1 MDYKHPKEETM
12 QYLNPWLVLVLI
24 IAGLQ
29 LSACE
34 NESDNDHND
43 HNDHPAQVEHIEG
56 TALSRVTL
64 TEKAAQ
70 RIGLKTDNVREQP
83 VPRSASPRKVVPY
96 SSLIYDPQGQ
106 TWVYTSPKPRT
117 FIRHKV
123 EVDYIEGDIA
133 VLNEG
138 PPTGMVVASVGVAEL
153 YGTEFG
159 VGH

>member
-1 MDYKHPKEETM
+1 M
-12 QYLNPWLVLVLI
+12 QQSNRWLIVVLV

-34 NESDNDHND
+34 RKSSADYAK
-43 HNDHPAQVEHIEG
+43 HPADVQRIEG

-64 TEKAAQ
+64 TERAAQ
-70 RIGLKTDNVREQP
+70 RIGLKMDTVREQP
-83 VPRSASPRKVVPY
+83 VPGSTSLRMVVPY

-106 TWVYTSPKPRT
+106 TWIYTSPKPLT
-117 FIRHKV
+117 FMRHKID
-123 EVDYIEGDIA
+123 VDYIEGDIA

-138 PPTGMVVASVGVAEL
+138 PPAGTVVASVGVAEL

>member
-1 MDYKHPKEETM
+1 M
-12 QYLNPWLVLVLI
+12 QHRNRWLIVVLI

-34 NESDNDHND
+34 RKSGAHHAE
-43 HNDHPAQVEHIEG
+43 HPAQVEHIEG

-70 RIGLKTDNVREQP
+70 RIDLKTDQVREAK
-83 VPRSASPRKVVPY
+83 VKRSASPRKVVPY

-106 TWVYTSPKPRT
+106 TWIYTSPKPRT

-123 EVDYIEGDIA
+123 EVDYIEADIA

-138 PPTGMVVASVGVAEL
+138 PPTGTVVASVGVAEL

>member
-1 MDYKHPKEETM
+1 M
-12 QYLNPWLVLVLI
+12 QHSNRWLIVVLI

-34 NESDNDHND
+34 RKSGAHHTE
-43 HNDHPAQVEHIEG
+43 HPAEVKHIEG

-70 RIGLKTDNVREQP
+70 RIGLKSDKVRGQP
-83 VPRSASPRKVVPY
+83 VPHSASPRKVVPY

-106 TWVYTSPKPRT
+106 TWIYTSPKPRT

-138 PPTGMVVASVGVAEL
+138 PPTGTVVASVGVAEL
-153 YGTEFG
+153 YGSEFG
-159 VGH
+159 IGH